1 MRYLLLFIP
10 LSLLSSC
17 SHRKCSDGGME
28 DFGKR
33 IFQLIS
39 GDRYK
44 EIADLMLNL
53 SEYKELIDVSTLDK
67 DAKEERMKALESNL
81 KSSIESLKRSYDG
94 LRTEA
99 ENRGIDWNKSKL
111 VLIDFDHKRENGI
124 ESADLFLNFEYKE
137 VKYEIEVKNCYKNNS
152 SWSIGNYIS
161 FKNRENYFDRW

>member
-1 MRYLLLFIP
+1 
-10 LSLLSSC
+10 
-17 SHRKCSDGGME
+17 
-28 DFGKR
+28 
-33 IFQLIS
+33 
-39 GDRYK
+39 
-44 EIADLMLNL
+44 
-53 SEYKELIDVSTLDK
+53 
-67 DAKEERMKALESNL
+67 MKALESNL